1 MERIRKKKRWK
12 NGLSITPFIT
22 QKKDAGDVEKGI
34 DNFNSMMGS
43 SDSGGGATMMEGAM
57 KDLYMDVQELGK
69 DNYLRRQ
76 KQKLKTRENKL
87 YSTTKPK
94 ELKNLID
101 EVEELE
107 AKISVVENSDK
118 HQVTDQE
125 IKELKNQI
133 YLLKRQL
140 HNDID
145 KELYDWRP
153 YVERKIARLEAK
165 LKSYGLKENKMEFKH
180 LCERVNKSIID
191 NHKIID
197 RGDNWLVDNKFEI
210 VKDGTIYW
218 DGDYV
223 GKDSYELPDEKEI
236 DKLIAQG
243 IIDSR
248 DEVYELDLERADFP
262 QWVFELKDALIKS
275 KKVNEDLNNV
285 TEVEDKA
292 KEVMDPT
299 FASAVREIRSH
310 DKGREELKKVR
321 KAPKEGEEVLPKDLK
336 LKLDESLFTEIYTP
350 KYVIKHKRK

>member
-1 MERIRKKKRWK
+1 MERIRKKKKWK

-43 SDSGGGATMMEGAM
+43 SDSGGGTTMMEGAM

-69 DNYLRRQ
+69 DKYLRRQ
-76 KQKLKTRENKL
+76 KQKLKNRENKL

-125 IKELKNQI
+125 IKEIKNQI
-133 YLLKRQL
+133 YILKRQL

-145 KELYDWRP
+145 KKPYDWRP
-153 YVERKIARLEAK
+153 YVERKIARLAAK

-180 LCERVNKSIID
+180 L
-191 NHKIID
+191 H
-197 RGDNWLVDNKFEI
+197 
-210 VKDGTIYW
+210 
-218 DGDYV
+218 
-223 GKDSYELPDEKEI
+223 
-236 DKLIAQG
+236 
-243 IIDSR
+243 
-248 DEVYELDLERADFP
+248 
-262 QWVFELKDALIKS
+262 
-275 KKVNEDLNNV
+275 EDLDNV

-336 LKLDESLFTEIYTP
+336 LNLDESLFTEIYTP